1 MSTWQVRQL
10 AVVSKQYLD
19 NQLFSRQTGRQN
31 LRLDGLSGAAMA
43 RNAKSQHIC
52 QQCGFQS
59 PKWLGRCPGCD
70 QWNTLVEET
79 LGRELTSGSGE
90 ILPPATPQPID
101 GVVAEEERRLSSKI
115 KELDRV
121 LGGGVVHGSVVLI
134 GGDPGI
140 GKSTLL
146 LQALHGLVALER
158 PILYISGEESTLQVK
173 MRSQRL
179 GLISSYLYVAA
190 ESALENIFKLIDQ
203 ISPAIVAID
212 SIQTMYSTQLES
224 APGSVSQ
231 VRHCADRLMKDG
243 KRIGRPT
250 FLVGHVT
257 KEGTIAGPRVL
268 EHMVDTVLYFEGDRG
283 HAYRI
288 LRATKNRYGSTNEIG
303 VFEMKDS
310 GLEEVSNP
318 SELFLAERPIDT
330 AGSTVTA
337 AMEGTRPILV
347 EVQALASPSSLAVP
361 RRTSMGID
369 HNRLALLVAVLEK
382 KVGLSLLNQD
392 IFVNAAG
399 GVRIDEPAV
408 DLAIATAVTS
418 SFLDKPVEPQT
429 VLLGEIGLTGE
440 VRAVGRTDVRVKEA
454 SKLGFRRC
462 VLPQSN
468 VEQLKAYAELEL
480 VGVRSL
486 QDVLGVLF
494 E

>member
-1 MSTWQVRQL
+1 
-10 AVVSKQYLD
+10 
-19 NQLFSRQTGRQN
+19 
-31 LRLDGLSGAAMA
+31 MA
-43 RNAKSQHIC
+43 REGKSQHIC

-59 PKWLGRCPGCD
+59 PKWLGRCPGCG

-79 LGRELTSGSGE
+79 LGRGLAPGGREL
-90 ILPPATPQPID
+90 LPPAAPQPID
-101 GVVAEEERRLSSKI
+101 EVISEKQRRLSSRI
-115 KELDRV
+115 RELDRV
-121 LGGGVVHGSVVLI
+121 LGGGVVPGSVVLI

-146 LQALHGLVALER
+146 LQTLHGLVALER
-158 PILYISGEESTLQVK
+158 PILYISGEESTLQIK

-179 GLISSYLYVAA
+179 GLTSSHLYVAA
-190 ESALENIFKLIDQ
+190 ESALENILQLVDQ
-203 ISPAIVAID
+203 LDPAVVAVD
-212 SIQTMYSTQLES
+212 SIQTVYTTQLES

-231 VRHCADRLMKDG
+231 VRHCADRLMQEG
-243 KRIGRPT
+243 KSSGRPT

-257 KEGTIAGPRVL
+257 KEGNIAGPRVL

-283 HAYRI
+283 HTFRI

-318 SELFLAERPIDT
+318 SELFLAERPLDT

-361 RRTSMGID
+361 RRASMGID

-382 KVGLSLLNQD
+382 KVGLSLLHQD

-408 DLAIATAVTS
+408 DLAIATAVAS
-418 SFLDKPVEPQT
+418 SFLDKPVDPET
-429 VLLGEIGLTGE
+429 VLLGEVGLTGE
-440 VRAVGRTDVRVKEA
+440 VRSVGRTDVRVKEA
-454 SKLGFRRC
+454 SKLGFHRC
-462 VLPQSN
+462 VVAQGNIERLRTF
-468 VEQLKAYAELEL
+468 ADMEL
-480 VGVRSL
+480 VGVRTL
-486 QDVLGVLF
+486 QEVLRVLF
-494 E
+494 GE

>member
-1 MSTWQVRQL
+1 
-10 AVVSKQYLD
+10 
-19 NQLFSRQTGRQN
+19 
-31 LRLDGLSGAAMA
+31 MA
-43 RNAKSQHIC
+43 REPKSQHIC

-59 PKWLGRCPGCD
+59 PKWLGRCPGCG

-79 LGRELTSGSGE
+79 QGRELAAGGRE
-90 ILPPATPQPID
+90 LLAPATPQSID
-101 GVVAEEERRLSSKI
+101 QVVPEEQRRLSSKI
-115 KELDRV
+115 QELDRV
-121 LGGGVVHGSVVLI
+121 LGGGVVSGSVVLI

-146 LQALHGLVALER
+146 LQTLHGLVTRER
-158 PILYISGEESTLQVK
+158 PILCISGEESTLQIQ

-179 GLISSYLYVAA
+179 GLASSHLYVAA
-190 ESALENIFKLIDQ
+190 ESALENILRIVDQ
-203 ISPAIVAID
+203 FNPAVVAVD
-212 SIQTMYSTQLES
+212 SIQTVYTTQLES

-231 VRHCADRLMKDG
+231 VRHCADRLMQEA
-243 KRIGRPT
+243 KRNGRPT

-283 HAYRI
+283 HAFRI

-310 GLEEVSNP
+310 GLQEVSNP
-318 SELFLAERPIDT
+318 SELFLAERPLDA

-382 KVGLSLLNQD
+382 KVGLSLLHQD

-408 DLAIATAVTS
+408 DLAIATAIAS
-418 SFLDKPVEPQT
+418 SFQDKPVNPQT
-429 VLLGEIGLTGE
+429 VLLGEVGLTGE
-440 VRAVGRTDVRVKEA
+440 VRGVGRTDVRVKEA
-454 SKLGFRRC
+454 FKLGFRRC
-462 VLPQSN
+462 LLPQSN
-468 VEQLKAYAELEL
+468 VERLQTFADMEM

-486 QDVLGVLF
+486 QEVLKVLF
-494 E
+494 G